1 MSEPWLRTNRRLH
14 LAAAM
19 LAFAM
24 GLLLAMVVA
33 GATSYF
39 SPHAARIVLA
49 VLVALAWVAFAA
61 GIWWGRQPRLAY
73 ADGNLLVNMRKGPM
87 IRLPIELVECFLMGH
102 GPSFLPGE
110 RYAASKATT
119 VVVRIRPQ
127 AEEWS
132 HIDVEPRLGSWC
144 DSHIIIRG
152 TWCEPIDVPLVQ
164 KLNARLAVVQS
175 AEAQSKEA
183 P

>member
-1 MSEPWLRTNRRLH
+1 MPETLLRTNRRLH
-14 LAAAM
+14 FAAAM
-19 LAFAM
+19 LAFAV
-24 GLLLAMVVA
+24 GLVCAMLVA
-33 GATSYF
+33 GVTSFF
-39 SPHAARIVLA
+39 SPQAARIVLA
-49 VLVALAWVAFAA
+49 VLVALAWFIFAA
-61 GIWWGRQPRLAY
+61 AIWWGRQPRLSY
-73 ADGNLLVNMRKGPM
+73 ADGNLLVNMRKGPA

-119 VVVRIRPQ
+119 VVVRLRPQ

-132 HIDVEPRLGSWC
+132 HIDVDPRLGSWC

-164 KLNARLAVVQS
+164 RLNARLAVVQRANS
-175 AEAQSKEA
+175 TNKGTS
-183 P
+183 